1 MGIYKASTLQRRKG
15 KWYVCVTKPKE
26 LTFGTDTQA
35 RRSAGTSDKRQA
47 LQMQHELTQAIYDD
61 FDRQLQRTDK
71 FYESVR
77 HLLEQEGINT
87 KQWYSEGQIEAWV
100 NTQRITGV
108 GIAIDDAPVMARVV
122 IKDHVHLCRFLSDL
136 GHSIPFEALGYL
148 TVEDRESL
156 QKPRGASTGDLMRL
170 AVEANQIGFP
180 LEALETLNTKA
191 AKPLRVRECDDLYGL
206 EVTGGNHRIS
216 TTARAATLSD
226 VLERYQKTRPE
237 KSRRNDGM
245 QLRKWLKS
253 DFGKKPLKEVNAYDA
268 YDFLN
273 EVGEDASHSS
283 VRVLKAAMSNVYK
296 WANKQRELGVA
307 HNPWRGIDLIGIG
320 RDAVNRLP
328 FTHEQLHQLFKLD
341 IPEDDKRAFA
351 ILITTGMRVGELHQ
365 KPPVREQGGIKYMD
379 LTQVDTKNKGSKRY
393 IPLHDRASVLPLH
406 FDKGDLRLHIRKFID
421 DPRVVPH
428 SLRHTFKDLGR
439 DAGISK
445 EVSDFITGH
454 GQGDVA
460 GKYGT
465 GPSIRTRYEAI
476 MSIDHPWLQA
486 R

>member
-35 RRSAGTSDKRQA
+35 RRSTGTSDKRQA

-71 FYESVR
+71 FYESIR

-87 KQWYSEGQIEAWV
+87 KQWYSEGQLEVSVDPLRAM
-100 NTQRITGV
+100 GV
-108 GIAIDDAPVMARVV
+108 GIAINDAPVMATVS
-122 IKDHVHLCRFLSDL
+122 IKDHVNLCRFLSDL
-136 GHSIPFEALGYL
+136 GHSIPFEALRYL

-180 LEALETLNTKA
+180 LDALEMLNTKA
-191 AKPLRVRECDDLYGL
+191 AKPLK
-206 EVTGGNHRIS
+206 VTGGN
-216 TTARAATLSD
+216 TTSKAATLSD
-226 VLERYQKTRPE
+226 VLEQYQKTRTE
-237 KSRRNDGM
+237 KQLKNDKW
-245 QLRKWLKS
+245 QIRKWVDS
-253 DFGKKPLKEVNAYDA
+253 DFAKKPLKDVTAYDA

-273 EVGEDASHSS
+273 EVGDDASHSS
-283 VRVLKAAMSNVYK
+283 VRVLRAAMSNIFK
-296 WANKQRELGVA
+296 WANKQRDLGIA
-307 HNPWRGIDLIGIG
+307 HNPWVGLDLKGIG

-328 FTHEQLHQLFKLD
+328 FTPEQLHQLFKLD

-365 KPPVREQGGIKYMD
+365 KPPVKEQGSIKYLD

-393 IPLHDRASVLPLH
+393 VPLHDKASVLPLH

-454 GQGDVA
+454 GQGDQA

-465 GPSIRTRYEAI
+465 GPSIKTRYEAI
-476 MSIDHPWLQA
+476 MSIEHPWLGKD
-486 R
+486 